1 MSIPNKKVS
10 YHKQIARRPSWST
23 DRLVWSPCKIWLFL
37 ILCAVCAHVWGPKNW
52 GGTLGPHPLGRG
64 RGWSFEYASPSPVL
78 TVPNLVILG
87 QTVLYERNYG
97 HLPENFDPH
106 GSITLQGYSRSLDW
120 HWSINRLRPPTTSCS
135 GVV

>member
-37 ILCAVCAHVWGPKNW
+37 ILCAVCAHVWGPKKL
-52 GGTLGPHPLGRG
+52 GGRLGPPLGTG
-64 RGWSFEYASPSPVL
+64 AWLILWICFSLTCV

-106 GSITLQGYSRSLDW
+106 GSITLQGHSRSLEPTM
-120 HWSINRLRPPTTSCS
+120 INRPPTTSC
-135 GVV
+135 